1 MEGTISE
8 LAAELNE
15 LFNRVDD
22 VLNRIEIL
30 SSSEE
35 CRKCVRGLP
44 VPSLLVFSR
53 LLTMMREAPPE
64 EPIPETTQEAAT
76 EPNDHRQ
83 ATAQVNGY
91 REATV
96 PVSVHRE
103 APLSDDNSSSDRG
116 AEISQPEINNNAG
129 NPDPRRDL
137 YHPPSISTSLHN
149 ALVENHGNPQS
160 FLRAIHSTSTG
171 PTSGLTG
178 AFFRLQHNCQDIQPD
193 GTRELYLQFYSLH
206 RRLELRNIFLLA
218 KELGYHTG
226 KKWCRN
232 ACQQLAAKIKSK
244 HPALQADS
252 LLEEYVRLG
261 CAYNKWAEELGGPG
275 FLLVLPLTITEYQ

>member
-1 MEGTISE
+1 MEGTISG

-30 SSSEE
+30 FSSEE
-35 CRKCVRGLP
+35 CRKCVKGLP
-44 VPSLLVFSR
+44 VPSLLVFSS

-83 ATAQVNGY
+83 ATASVNCY

-96 PVSVHRE
+96 PVSVHRG

-116 AEISQPEINNNAG
+116 AEISQPEINNNAS

-160 FLRAIHSTSTG
+160 FLRAIHRTSTG
-171 PTSGLTG
+171 STSGLTG

-252 LLEEYVRLG
+252 LLDEYVRLG